1 MHRVCLT
8 LIMLTWTIWRAPTSA
23 SKWRMGFN
31 SAFKGLIRWRAG
43 AYTGKPVKSRTF
55 GSALYVSTFRITE
68 DTFYK
73 TKPCSIYTYT
83 FYKTKPCSIYTYL
96 RTYIHTYIHS
106 TNQSVIHSFIH
117 SINSKNQFNET
128 VIQSSS
134 FSHSADSVNSV
145 YLLFVYL
152 FIHSYVSRNLN
163 LRWMRQTCL

>member
-1 MHRVCLT
+1 VHVCARRMHRVCLT

-68 DTFYK
+68 DTF
-73 TKPCSIYTYT
+73 S
-83 FYKTKPCSIYTYL
+83 KTKPCSIYTYL
-96 RTYIHTYIHS
+96 HTYIHTYIHS

-128 VIQSSS
+128 VIQS
-134 FSHSADSVNSV
+134 FSQAHLATPLIQSIQCI
-145 YLLFVYL
+145 YYL
-152 FIHSYVSRNLN
+152 FIYSFILMFREI
-163 LRWMRQTCL
+163 